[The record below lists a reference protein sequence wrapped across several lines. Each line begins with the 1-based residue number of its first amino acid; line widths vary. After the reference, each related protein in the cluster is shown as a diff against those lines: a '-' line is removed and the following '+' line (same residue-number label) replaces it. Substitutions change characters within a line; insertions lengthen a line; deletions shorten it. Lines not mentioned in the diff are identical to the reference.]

1 VGYSIHDNGR
11 LSLGVFIPAIGCHQ
25 IFSTG
30 IEKTKKYNILF
41 TSSTPH
47 VAGGETNLL
56 ALLDTIDS
64 KKFSS
69 FCLFNPESGLDKLP
83 LKNRVK
89 FIPASLPVYAK
100 KNIIA
105 ISKMLF
111 RILLILRHYKINLIY
126 INSSGDVKFFPLIAR
141 LLHIPIIIHIHI
153 DINNV
158 GLRWL
163 KVEKADAL
171 LFPSQYLRKIILDH
185 SPWID
190 ASKCF
195 YVHNA
200 VDINNFYPCDMS
212 YLRNELGFNPA
223 QPVIGCVGQLK
234 EMKGQ
239 HLFLEAIRDLIKC
252 GIKANFIIVGEDNVE
267 NGKYEEFLKVRAF
280 ELGVAN
286 YISFL
291 GYRNDIPEI
300 MNLCDLLVLPTL
312 KESFGRVVIE
322 AMACGTPVVTS
333 AVGGVVEIFD
343 DNGGGLFCKANNV
356 KDLAAKIKYFFDN
369 PDWWEEQKDKALWN
383 VRKRFT
389 QDKHTAAIE
398 RHILRLINGKVDE
411 APLGS

>member
-1 VGYSIHDNGR
+1 MTMVR
-11 LSLGVFIPAIGCHQ
+11 CLSPAIGCHQ
-25 IFSTG
+25 ICPTG
-30 IEKTKKYNILF
+30 IEKMRKYNILF

-64 KKFSS
+64 EKFSS
-69 FCLFNPESGLDKLP
+69 FCLFNPNSGLNKLP

-105 ISKMLF
+105 ISKILF
-111 RILLILRHYKINLIY
+111 RLLLILRHYQINLIY
-126 INSSGDVKFFPLIAR
+126 INTSGDVKFFSLIAR

-153 DINNV
+153 DIDNV
-158 GLRWL
+158 GLRWINAQ
-163 KVEKADAL
+163 KVDAL
-171 LFPSQYLRKIILDH
+171 LFPSQDLRNIILDH

-195 YVHNA
+195 CVHNA
-200 VDINNFYPCDMS
+200 VEINKFYPCNINS
-212 YLRNELGFNPA
+212 LKNELGFDPA

-239 HLFLEAIRDLIKC
+239 HLFLGAIRDLVKC
-252 GIKANFIIVGEDNVE
+252 GIKANFIIVGDDNIE
-267 NGKYEEFLKVRAF
+267 NGKYEEFLKARAF
-280 ELGVAN
+280 EFGITN

-300 MNLCDLLVLPTL
+300 MNLCDLLVLPTF

-322 AMACGTPVVTS
+322 AMACGTPVVAS
-333 AVGGVVEIFD
+333 AVGGVVETFED
-343 DNGGGLFCKANNV
+343 GDGGLFCKTNDI
-356 KDLAAKIKYFFDN
+356 KDLTAKIKYFFDN
-369 PDWWEEQKDKALWN
+369 PGWWQEQKEKAFCN
-383 VRKRFT
+383 VRKKFT

-398 RHILRLINGKVDE
+398 RHILRLINGNADE